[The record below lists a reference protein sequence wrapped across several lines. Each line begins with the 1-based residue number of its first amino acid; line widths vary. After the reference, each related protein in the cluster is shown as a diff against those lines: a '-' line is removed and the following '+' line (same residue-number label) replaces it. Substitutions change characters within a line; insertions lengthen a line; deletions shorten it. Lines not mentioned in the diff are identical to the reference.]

1 MTSKVL
7 AIGVMAA
14 VLAINGVVQATPIYI
29 ATTGVDY
36 STLLGGSATPVG
48 LPLTTDFSGGNF
60 LGKVVSQAFT
70 DGAGHY
76 LYLYQ
81 IDNTGTP
88 NSDVATRFTASPFTG
103 ADALVSL
110 GYLNANIP
118 APFVFGNQAPLYA
131 DVNVGASPTVGFDF
145 PVGNPV
151 YHVPDSF
158 IVPGESSMVLYVQSS
173 LAPGLVNGN
182 LIDGE
187 VHTGQV
193 VGPVGS
199 GVPEPSTLI
208 LLGIGAISLLGYAR
222 RRRAT

>member
-1 MTSKVL
+1 MPSKVL

-36 STLLGGSATPVG
+36 STLLGGSATPIG

-60 LGKVVSQAFT
+60 FGKVVSQAFT

-103 ADALVSL
+103 ADALISL

-131 DVNVGASPTVGFDF
+131 DVIS
-145 PVGNPV
+145 
-151 YHVPDSF
+151 VPAQRSGSTSRWAIQSTTCPIHLSF
-158 IVPGESSMVLYVQSS
+158 QAKAAWCCMSR
-173 LAPGLVNGN
+173 
-182 LIDGE
+182 
-187 VHTGQV
+187 
-193 VGPVGS
+193 
-199 GVPEPSTLI
+199 
-208 LLGIGAISLLGYAR
+208 AI
-222 RRRAT
+222 